1 MRNEEHSSF
10 IIPHS
15 SLYSVF
21 VISLEFLAVFCF
33 VAAGF
38 VTAVIRLRFCVGIGA
53 VGIILFLVFTH
64 VYDHLSVKEFLQVLV
79 KIYIFSEEKILCW
92 NCRVIFWS
100 KWKKFSVTIINYI
113 CS

>member
-79 KIYIFSEEKILCW
+79 KIYIFSEEKFYVGIA
-92 NCRVIFWS
+92 V
-100 KWKKFSVTIINYI
+100 
-113 CS
+113 